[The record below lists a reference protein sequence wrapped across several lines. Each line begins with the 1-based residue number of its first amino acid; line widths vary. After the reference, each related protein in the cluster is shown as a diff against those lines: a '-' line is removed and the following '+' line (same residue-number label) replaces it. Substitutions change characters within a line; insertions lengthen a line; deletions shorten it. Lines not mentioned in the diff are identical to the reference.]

1 MGQIWDF
8 LRSVSV
14 HFGSL
19 SQNVLK
25 LILKSPRFFLFEANL
40 AQYQAAMA
48 WLTERADYFLDTK
61 CTEII
66 SKSPRLVPFVVRE
79 RHTRLALTV
88 SLFHTLEDVV
98 RLLHTSQQLV
108 RVTDDISGRHPGTEG
123 LAVRRHS
130 LLAATLAV
138 ISPVWGYKVKQ
149 Q

>member
-79 RHTRLALTV
+79 RDTQ
-88 SLFHTLEDVV
+88 DW
-98 RLLHTSQQLV
+98 
-108 RVTDDISGRHPGTEG
+108 
-123 LAVRRHS
+123 HS
-130 LLAATLAV
+130 LCPCSIHLRMSSDSSTHLNNSSALLTTSAGVTPAQKGWQYDVTPCWPQHLR
-138 ISPVWGYKVKQ
+138 
-149 Q
+149 